1 MAQQNRCTRTED
13 SLPESAP
20 AAYSGRVTP
29 TRPRLLVLIALVSG
43 VIGWVLATIADSV
56 LSRYLPVPW
65 SAAVAV
71 WMLAVGLLMWT
82 IVVRPRLARR
92 PGTTPLP
99 SLVAARTAALALAA
113 SRVGVGV
120 AGFYAGVLLVFVAD
134 IPVPAAEAGAW
145 TSGATASGGL
155 AIMAVAL
162 WLEHLCRIRGDDDDE
177 DKLRPGGEIDLRGIA
192 GGTERT
198 SA

>member
-1 MAQQNRCTRTED
+1 M
-13 SLPESAP
+13 
-20 AAYSGRVTP
+20 TP